1 MSNPYRSHTCN
12 DLRASHAGQ
21 TVRLAGWIHNK
32 RDLGG
37 VLFIDLRDHYGITQI
52 VIPPTAAFQDT
63 LSHLPK
69 ETVISVHGAVRPRP
83 EGTLNPNIATGEVEL
98 DVAGYDKL
106 GSCEPLP
113 MNVFPEDHTPEET
126 RLKYRFL
133 DLRRSKLHKTV
144 MLRAKVISSI
154 RRRMIELGFQEFQT
168 PILTSSSPEGAR
180 DFLVP
185 SRLYP
190 GEFYALP
197 QAPQQF
203 KQLLMVSGF
212 DRYFQIAPCFRDE
225 DGRADRTPGEFY
237 QLDVEMSFV
246 TQDDVFAAIEGLMVP
261 LFTEFKS
268 EWPSNAS
275 PEGTFVRIPYKES
288 MLRFGTD
295 KPDMRIPF
303 EIKDLTPLFAKS
315 EFKAFAGKTVRAFAV
330 PQAFD
335 QPRSWFDN
343 LQEEAKKL
351 GAPGLAYVKVD
362 AAGEITGPIAKFMVA
377 PEIRE
382 ALRNLAGQNPVAS
395 TVALPTKPA
404 AFEPPAQ
411 PMSGQIAVRSAV
423 PMQAMPVNRV
433 FGGPAPSP
441 LVGGSKTMPVT
452 TALPPVTTTS
462 PVNSQVP
469 ASVGPDAAQEF
480 VAQFKKQLIPYLVQ
494 ALDLKLYEKGQE
506 EALKERIIQLVD
518 ERLTAD
524 KVPIG
529 RHLRI
534 RLLGDIIESM
544 LAKPTAGQ
552 SVIFFSADL
561 NETKAAKV
569 LGAMRV
575 KIAEQLNL
583 IEKDVFKFA
592 WIIDYPMYEM
602 NDETKAIEFSH
613 NPFSMP
619 QGGLEALEKQDPLT
633 IFAYQYDLVCN
644 GYEIASGAIRN
655 HIPEIMYKAFALA
668 GHPRE
673 TVDTEF
679 AGMINAFKYGA
690 PPHGGIAPGIDRIVM
705 LLANESSIR
714 EVIAFPMAQNG
725 RDLLMN
731 APSPVSEKQL
741 REVHLTIRKPPPK
754 V

>member
-1 MSNPYRSHTCN
+1 MSANPYRSHTCN

-52 VIPPTAAFQDT
+52 VIPPTASFQDT

-69 ETVISVHGAVRPRP
+69 ETVISVHGNVRSRP
-83 EGTLNPNIATGEVEL
+83 EGTLNPNIPTGEVEL

-261 LFTEFKS
+261 LFAEFKPEWQINVVQPAGVSPQVEVAPFDYDWWKTYLTIQPVTVSNPETASTSAEGRDFPPS
-268 EWPSNAS
+268 EPKEINRVFGSALGTAAPSTGSAAGISDAEKFVEAGVKAFTPYLARILTLRPLAS
-275 PEGTFVRIPYKES
+275 NDSESIKAFVTQLVTSMLQTVPVGRQLTQRLIHQICEALPTRFTGTFVRIPYKES
-288 MLRFGTD
+288 LLRFGTD

-303 EIKDLTPLFAKS
+303 EINDLTPLFAKS

-351 GAPGLAYVKVD
+351 GAPGLAYVK
-362 AAGEITGPIAKFMVA
+362 GTPGRKEIIGTAESIGSPELTGPIARF
-377 PEIRE
+377 
-382 ALRNLAGQNPVAS
+382 LAFS
-395 TVALPTKPA
+395 EFL
-404 AFEPPAQ
+404 
-411 PMSGQIAVRSAV
+411 
-423 PMQAMPVNRV
+423 
-433 FGGPAPSP
+433 
-441 LVGGSKTMPVT
+441 
-452 TALPPVTTTS
+452 TALP
-462 PVNSQVP
+462 Q
-469 ASVGPDAAQEF
+469 
-480 VAQFKKQLIPYLVQ
+480 I
-494 ALDLKLYEKGQE
+494 
-506 EALKERIIQLVD
+506 VD
-518 ERLTAD
+518 
-524 KVPIG
+524 V
-529 RHLRI
+529 
-534 RLLGDIIESM
+534 S
-544 LAKPTAGQ
+544 KPF
-552 SVIFFSADL
+552 VIFFSADA
-561 NETKAAKV
+561 NETKAARV
-569 LGAMRV
+569 LGAMRN
-575 KIAEQLNL
+575 KIAEQLDL
-583 IEKDVFKFA
+583 IEKNVFKFA
-592 WIIDYPMYEM
+592 WIVDYPMYEM
-602 NDETKAIEFSH
+602 NEETKAIEFSH

-619 QGGLEALEKQDPLT
+619 QGGLDALEKQDPLT

-668 GHPRE
+668 GHPKE

-679 AGMINAFKYGA
+679 AGMINAFRYGA

-705 LLANESSIR
+705 LLSGETSIR

-741 REVHLTIRKPPPK
+741 RDVHLVVRKPPPK